1 MVTEGVVKHEFIV
14 QTLQWGL
21 DKLRRVQIEQ
31 LNAKRTPIED
41 AGFNWDSLLSNV
53 TGRQDGIIGSNGRY
67 RIIIPVDKKL
77 RFADMKMLGSKKGA
91 NAAVYNRP
99 TWGVLFGRD
108 DSVRTR
114 LRQGI
119 SDSAREEVLA
129 QLKAAFDLKANG

>member
-1 MVTEGVVKHEFIV
+1 MNTEGMIKHEMVV

-21 DKLRRVQIEQ
+21 DKLRRAQIEQ
-31 LNAKRTPIED
+31 LTAKRSPIEQ
-41 AGFNWDSLLSNV
+41 AGFNWDELFENV
-53 TGRQDGIIGSNGRY
+53 SGRMDGVIGSNGHY

-77 RFADMKMLGSKKGA
+77 RFADMKRLGSKKGA

-119 SDSAREEVLA
+119 SDSAREEILA
-129 QLKAAFDLKANG
+129 QLKEAFDLKANG

>member
-1 MVTEGVVKHEFIV
+1 MNTEGMIKHEMVV

-21 DKLRRVQIEQ
+21 NKLRAAQISQ
-31 LNAKRTPIED
+31 LNTKSGDIRN
-41 AGFNWDSLLSNV
+41 AGFNWDELMSGI
-53 TGRQDGIIGSNGRY
+53 TGRNDAIIGSNGHY

-77 RFADMKMLGSKKGA
+77 RFADMKRLGSKKGA

-119 SDSAREEVLA
+119 SDSAKEAIME
-129 QLKAAFDLKANG
+129 QLKETFALKA